1 MQNIYLFKTNIHLQT
16 QEKVFAANTQ
26 RTKKIT
32 S

>member
-1 MQNIYLFKTNIHLQT
+1 MENTYLFKTNIYLQT
-16 QEKVFAANTQ
+16 QEVFGANTQ